1 MLDDELREQLA
12 DWVRPIQHLA
22 IPDVAVLRRRARRR
36 RARRAGA
43 AAAVTAVVAAIAVA
57 VVASLPGSGRPAS
70 SRPQPGSSA
79 SWRAAPGSWTR
90 GTWQPAGPLPAAAAS
105 PAQAPY
111 FVTIHGAA
119 AVVTDAYT
127 GHVTATVKPSAAAR
141 FAGVAAAGDDRT
153 FILAASAAGTVTFD
167 ELRLRPGGQLASV
180 VRLFSVP
187 MPVVPAFAVS
197 PDASLLAYA
206 TVTGLEVVRLAAQTA
221 RTWPAAGGELSSLS
235 WGGDKTLAF
244 EWSAVSPVA
253 TVQPAGAGVRL
264 LDITAT
270 GRLLPASRLLIGYCP
285 SSQLCT
291 GGPVITADGATVFAT
306 NLVLS
311 ATIRSRVEEYSA
323 RTGRPL
329 AAVTPLADVANGG
342 GAACQPLWADPS
354 GAQLTVFCGTTGVVA
369 DGRFSPVELHLPRG
383 ILNSA
388 GQDFAW

>member
-1 MLDDELREQLA
+1 VLDDELREQLA

-43 AAAVTAVVAAIAVA
+43 AAAATAVVAAIAIT
-57 VVASLPGSGRPAS
+57 VVASVPGSGRPAS
-70 SRPQPGSSA
+70 QPQTSTSA
-79 SWRAAPGSWTR
+79 SWRAAPGSWTH
-90 GTWQPAGPLPAAAAS
+90 GTWQPAGPPPAADAN

-111 FVTIHGAA
+111 FVTIQGAA
-119 AVVTDAYT
+119 AVVTDAFT

-180 VRLFSVP
+180 ARLFSLP
-187 MPVVPAFAVS
+187 MRVVPAFAVS
-197 PDASLLAYA
+197 PDGSLLAYA
-206 TVTGLEVVRLAAQTA
+206 TAAGLEVVRLAAQTA
-221 RTWPAAGGELSSLS
+221 RSWPAAGGELSSLS
-235 WGGDKTLAF
+235 WGGDEALAF

-270 GRLLPASRLLIGYCP
+270 GRLLPASRLLIRYCP
-285 SSQLCT
+285 SSQMCT

-311 ATIRSRVEEYSA
+311 TTIRSRVEAYSA
-323 RTGRPL
+323 RTGQPL
-329 AAVTPLADVANGG
+329 TAVTPLADVADSGG
-342 GAACQPLWADPS
+342 VACQPLWADPS
-354 GAQLTVFCGTTGVVA
+354 GVQLTVFCGTTGVVTN
-369 DGRFSPVELHLPRG
+369 GRFSPAELHLPRG